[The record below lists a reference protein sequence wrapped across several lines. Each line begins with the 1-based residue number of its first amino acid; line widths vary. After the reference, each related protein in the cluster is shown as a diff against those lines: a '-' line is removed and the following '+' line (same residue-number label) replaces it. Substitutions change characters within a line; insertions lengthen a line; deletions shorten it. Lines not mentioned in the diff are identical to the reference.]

1 MRIIKIMECEN
12 VLYQTTQKVK
22 KNGTSIVRV
31 YHGSKCVIK
40 FVIQAIVV
48 VVEII
53 SNSA

>member
-12 VLYQTTQKVK
+12 VLLYQTTQKVK

-48 VVEII
+48 VVVVVEIL
-53 SNSA
+53 